1 VSAQANSERK
11 RETETNCVLLLLL
24 IERLADRYKERK
36 IADYFL
42 GGAA

>member
-1 VSAQANSERK
+1 VSEQAKSERK
-11 RETETNCVLLLLL
+11 RETETNCVLLL
-24 IERLADRYKERK
+24 IERIADRKRK